1 MKNPGAVSR
10 IMIYV
15 IRYKIKTMF
24 LFFDTW
30 ECRTQ
35 QRVEPNKNNKKK
47 AIKTRETRNFNRNKK
62 NSKRKNRN
70 TKNRNTKRNTKSSK
84 QNTSNKSDNNRRI
97 ERVETRTAEIERT

>member
-1 MKNPGAVSR
+1 MQFYAIIHICNMKNPGAVSR

-47 AIKTRETRNFNRNKK
+47 AIKTRETKNFNRNKN

-70 TKNRNTKRNTKSSK
+70 TKNRNTKRNKKLKTKTLATK
-84 QNTSNKSDNNRRI
+84 AITT
-97 ERVETRTAEIERT
+97 EE